1 MQKTTYTLQLLT
13 AIGLIVFWAAFF
25 TIGFENPN
33 YPSYYTKFEHSF
45 PLPDSFLCV
54 LLLLAYFNRNNEQWK
69 RYTCI
74 AAGAMIFLGL
84 CDFSF
89 NSMNAMYTVGLA
101 DGIMNAF
108 INIWC
113 LSFGVWQILM
123 VKWRDNSETMY
134 N

>member
-1 MQKTTYTLQLLT
+1 MQNKITHTLQLVT
-13 AIGLIVFWAAFF
+13 AIGLIVFWTAFF

-33 YPSYYTKFEHSF
+33 YPTYYIKFEHSF
-45 PLPDSFLCV
+45 PLPDLFLCIT
-54 LLLLAYFNRNNEQWK
+54 LLLAFFKRKNIQWK
-69 RYTCI
+69 NYTLI

-89 NSMNAMYTVGLA
+89 NIMNGMYNVGIA

-113 LSFGVWQILM
+113 VGFGIWQIYAAS
-123 VKWRDNSETMY
+123 N
-134 N
+134 

>member
-1 MQKTTYTLQLLT
+1 MNNKITYILQLLT
-13 AIGLIVFWAAFF
+13 SIGLILFWTAFF

-33 YPSYYTKFEHSF
+33 YPTYYTKFEHSF
-45 PLPDSFLCV
+45 PLPDSFLCIV
-54 LLLLAYFNRNNEQWK
+54 LLMAYFNRNKIHWK
-69 RYTCI
+69 NYTLV

-89 NSMNAMYTVGLA
+89 NIMNGMYSVGLA

-113 LSFGVWQILM
+113 VGFGAWQVRVAM
-123 VKWRDNSETMY
+123 K
-134 N
+134 